1 MTLTPAGRV
10 FVKDIENVY
19 YQMIWAVERG
29 QNFSSHYEKEI
40 RIGLPRRSYFANLPK
55 AIEKMGEI
63 HPEVSVMPVFAP
75 SGLVGEYQKG
85 NLDLVIADEEDIK
98 GVKGAKPLPL
108 YRSPLKLLTR
118 KDDVLTALPQVT
130 KEDIVGRTFLVG
142 RVSRKNLRKVQLE
155 LEKKGIV
162 KTLNSD
168 SHDTTLT
175 LVGAGK
181 AICLSPEFYRSEG
194 GDCAWLDFD
203 TDAYI
208 QISLLLSE
216 DERRQEVLEFVE
228 LLKRYA

>member
-1 MTLTPAGRV
+1 M
-10 FVKDIENVY
+10 
-19 YQMIWAVERG
+19 
-29 QNFSSHYEKEI
+29 
-40 RIGLPRRSYFANLPK
+40 
-55 AIEKMGEI
+55 
-63 HPEVSVMPVFAP
+63 
-75 SGLVGEYQKG
+75 
-85 NLDLVIADEEDIK
+85 
-98 GVKGAKPLPL
+98 
-108 YRSPLKLLTR
+108 
-118 KDDVLTALPQVT
+118 
-130 KEDIVGRTFLVG
+130 G

-155 LEKKGIV
+155 LEKEGIV